1 MIDRRHIIFMAL
13 FCVQFWLPVQAMD
26 NFQIQDIEVV
36 GARRVTLATV
46 VSYMP
51 VKVGDVLSPRLAQE
65 TLRSLYKTGFFKD
78 VKLIQRGDI
87 LVVSVIERPAIAS
100 INIDGNSKVK
110 KEDIEKAFE
119 EAGLTE
125 GQIYND
131 TVLEQMKQELQRLY
145 YSLGRYGVNL
155 KADVTPLARNRV
167 KIDINIAE
175 GLAAK
180 IKQINI
186 VGNTKFGDEE
196 LLGDFKSGVPHWLA
210 IFSSKDEYSKNNLS
224 GDLETLSSYYLD
236 RGYANFR
243 IESTQVTITPD
254 KKDIYIT
261 INVHEGDLYLV
272 RDVKL
277 SGKMVISEKLIQGLV
292 DFYIRKGEH
301 FSRHDITRSDE
312 EINKMLGNYGYAF
325 SEVNVVPEI
334 DEITKEVDLVFNINP
349 GKRVYIRRIS
359 FVGNEKTLDEV
370 YRRELRQME
379 GSWYA
384 ANAIERSKVRI
395 ERLSY
400 VEEASVDTPTVPGT
414 DDQVDVIYK
423 VKERLSGSFNIGAG
437 YSDYNGVSFML
448 GINQNNLFGTGNGLS
463 LDLQSS
469 EVVKS
474 FNITHINPF
483 FTQNGVSRSTNLF
496 FREIDTERTRLSSYV
511 INSAGMGVSY
521 SMPVSEFSAFNF
533 GLSVAS
539 SEIKESRFS
548 ATPPEIRNFI
558 DINGNEYKTA
568 NFDLGYVYDSRN
580 RTLFATSGS
589 RQGISMELVPGKD
602 LQYYKLSY
610 RAEHYW
616 PVTERTAFMFRYDIG
631 FGKGFGDLE
640 ELPFFE
646 KFTAGGVNSLRG
658 FESRSIGPKEATYGR
673 PFGGDL
679 KTIGTLEYI
688 LPQPA
693 KQPARISLFLDIGN
707 VYETIG
713 DFEADELRA
722 SFGITARWLTPMGAL
737 IFSLAEPIKYNKG
750 VIPLSS
756 IPGYVVPIDEIERFQ
771 FSVGGFF

>member
-1 MIDRRHIIFMAL
+1 MTDHRYRVFIFL
-13 FCVQFWLPVQAMD
+13 LCLQWLTPVWAMD
-26 NFQIQDIEVV
+26 NFQIQDIELI
-36 GARRVTLATV
+36 GARRVTLATM

-51 VKVGDVLSPRLAQE
+51 VKVGDTLSPRLAQE
-65 TLRSLYKTGFFKD
+65 TLRALYKTGFFKD
-78 VKLIQRGDI
+78 VKLIRRGDI
-87 LVVSVIERPAIAS
+87 LVVSVVERPAIAS
-100 INIDGNSKVK
+100 INIEGNVKIK

-119 EAGLTE
+119 EADLTE

-145 YSLGRYGVNL
+145 YSLGRYGVKL
-155 KADVTPLARNRV
+155 RVDVTPLARNRV

-186 VGNTKFGDEE
+186 VGNTRFSNEE

-210 IFSSKDEYSKNNLS
+210 IFSNKDEYSKNNLS

-261 INVHEGDLYLV
+261 INVYEGDLYSI

-277 SGKMVISEKLIQGLV
+277 TGKMVIPEELIQGLI

-301 FSRHDITRSDE
+301 FSRHNITRADE

-325 SEVNVVPEI
+325 SEINVIPEI
-334 DEITKEVDLVFNINP
+334 DETTKEVDLLFSVNP
-349 GKRVYIRRIS
+349 GKRVYVRRIS

-379 GSWYA
+379 GAWYA
-384 ANAIERSKVRI
+384 AGAIERSKVRLQ
-395 ERLSY
+395 RLSY
-400 VEEASVDTPTVPGT
+400 VEEVNVDTPPVPGT
-414 DDQVDVIYK
+414 DDQVDVVYK

-437 YSDYNGVSFML
+437 YSDANGASFIF

-463 LDLQSS
+463 FDLQSS

-474 FNITHINPF
+474 LNITHTNPF
-483 FTQNGVSRSTNLF
+483 FTQDGVSRSTNIF
-496 FREIDTERTRLSSYV
+496 FREIDTEKTLLSSFV
-511 INSAGMGVSY
+511 INSAGLGVSY
-521 SMPVSEFSAFNF
+521 GMPISEFSAFNF
-533 GLSVAS
+533 GISVS
-539 SEIKESRFS
+539 GSEIQQSRTS
-548 ATPPEIRNFI
+548 ATPIEIEDFI
-558 DINGNEYKTA
+558 AANGNEYKTA
-568 NFDLGYVYDSRN
+568 NLELGYVFDSRN
-580 RTLFATSGS
+580 RTLFATDGS
-589 RQGISMELVPGKD
+589 RQGVSVELVPGKD
-602 LQYYKLSY
+602 LKYYKFNY
-610 RAEHYW
+610 RAELYW

-631 FGKGFGDLE
+631 VGDGVGDLE

-646 KFTAGGVNSLRG
+646 KFIAGGVNSLRG
-658 FESRSIGPKEATYGR
+658 FEARSIGPKDSFGR

-679 KTIGTLEYI
+679 KTIATAEYI
-688 LPQPA
+688 LPQPPE
-693 KQPARISLFLDIGN
+693 QPARISLFLDIGN
-707 VYETIG
+707 VYETIE

-722 SFGITARWLTPMGAL
+722 AVGITARWLTPLGAL
-737 IFSLAEPIKYNKG
+737 IFSLAEPVKYNKG
-750 VIPLSS
+750 TFDVF
-756 IPGYVVPIDEIERFQ
+756 GRTFPIDDIERFQ